1 MCGYEKKK
9 KLFILHIIF
18 LEILTNIVKILIFEI
33 IQSRKENFFPKRN
46 LKKKKNLLC
55 FAHRLF
61 QRSGI
66 VIVDLMI
73 VK

>member
-46 LKKKKNLLC
+46 LKKKKTFSVL
-55 FAHRLF
+55 HIGY
-61 QRSGI
+61 SK
-66 VIVDLMI
+66 DLAL
-73 VK
+73 